1 MDGEGDIF
9 RSVKGM
15 ELYRDEALVF
25 GHLDAVLVTV
35 MRGALTAVGPTPR
48 RGSLRDFIESMRT

>member
-1 MDGEGDIF
+1 M
-9 RSVKGM
+9 KGM